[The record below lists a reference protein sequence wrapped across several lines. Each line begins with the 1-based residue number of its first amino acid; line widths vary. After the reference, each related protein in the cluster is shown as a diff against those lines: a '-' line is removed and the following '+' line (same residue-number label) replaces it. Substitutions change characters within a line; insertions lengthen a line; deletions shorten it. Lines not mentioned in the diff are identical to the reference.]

1 MQEVPWLPCDIS
13 HSFILTAR
21 ILLQNLHEQMT
32 SLRAEL
38 YKVRQTHTYIH
49 TYIHT
54 HMHACTHTHTH
65 FTLIHSHV

>member
-54 HMHACTHTHTH
+54 CMLARTHTH
-65 FTLIHSHV
+65 FTLIHLHV